1 MIDRSTHMPPGP
13 TATPAGPGP
22 RRVRDRS
29 DHTPAIG
36 AAPPRRWLSD
46 DRGTSPIELAILLP
60 VIILALFASIQV
72 AMYFIA
78 RSAALA
84 AAQEAVAVQRV
95 FGAGKDT
102 GQLAGKKL
110 LDTGQAGDFLT
121 GYAVSTA
128 QCPSDGGITIT
139 VTGQAPGLIPGFPI
153 HVTATAHGTC
163 EVESPTPSSTVT
175 PAPPG
180 PPTVP

>member
-1 MIDRSTHMPPGP
+1 MR
-13 TATPAGPGP
+13 
-22 RRVRDRS
+22 
-29 DHTPAIG
+29 
-36 AAPPRRWLSD
+36 D

-60 VIILALFASIQV
+60 VIIIAMFASIQV

-84 AAQEAVAVQRV
+84 AAQEGVAVQRV
-95 FGAGKDT
+95 LGAGKDT
-102 GQLAGKKL
+102 GQQAAKKL

-121 GYAVSTA
+121 NYTVTTA
-128 QCPSDGGITIT
+128 KCPSNGGIAIT
-139 VTGQAPGLIPGFPI
+139 VSGDAPALIPYFPV

-163 EVESPTPSSTVT
+163 EIDTPTPTSTIT